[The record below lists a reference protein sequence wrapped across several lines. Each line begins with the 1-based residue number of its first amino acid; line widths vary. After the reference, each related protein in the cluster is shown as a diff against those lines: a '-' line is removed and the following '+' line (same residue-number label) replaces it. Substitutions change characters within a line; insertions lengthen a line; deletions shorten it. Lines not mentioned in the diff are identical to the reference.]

1 MFFEIKKRLGK
12 NCLKL
17 KNRMI
22 CNQLQIIRFLGLW
35 QMVLMTS
42 KTSLQKWNGV
52 FCSRRFLLCF
62 FKLVQLRI
70 NTACVSAGVDSCM
83 NSCRWFAKLERAATS
98 VARSTT
104 LPGCGW
110 HHNAYPPE
118 TTAGGSVFREAV
130 SKTLPASASDQ
141 RNAFPEVI
149 KIPESKATAFQTLDS
164 AVYSFNRTVGEIILD
179 AVKTSCMMWKRS
191 MMIRAF
197 GNNALMYWAFRSTT
211 TDFTAAF
218 SQCLLA

>member
-1 MFFEIKKRLGK
+1 MEWSFFVPVGFS
-12 NCLKL
+12 C
-17 KNRMI
+17 
-22 CNQLQIIRFLGLW
+22 
-35 QMVLMTS
+35 
-42 KTSLQKWNGV
+42 V
-52 FCSRRFLLCF
+52 FSNWYSY
-62 FKLVQLRI
+62 I
-70 NTACVSAGVDSCM
+70 
-83 NSCRWFAKLERAATS
+83 
-98 VARSTT
+98 ST
-104 LPGCGW
+104 
-110 HHNAYPPE
+110 PP
-118 TTAGGSVFREAV
+118 
-130 SKTLPASASDQ
+130 
-141 RNAFPEVI
+141 AFPEVI